1 MTTRIS
7 GLTVSDLL
15 RRACALGVAVT
26 TLACTGG
33 GRETPAGSRARAE
46 PTGSPAKA
54 KVDASPREVAPADLA
69 ALRRPAPARLVAI
82 GDLHGDLRATREALR
97 LAGVVDDR
105 DRWIGGKTVVVQT
118 GDQLD
123 RGDDERAI
131 LDLLDAL
138 AREAEAVGGAVIVLN
153 GNHEVMN
160 VLADFRYVTD
170 GGFRDFAD
178 GAGADPSASAFAELP
193 EHMRGR
199 AAAFAPGSPIAK
211 RLAKRSIAAIVGG
224 TAFAHGGILPEKV
237 AGLAA
242 LDADVRRWMAGDAE
256 SEAAARATIE
266 RIMDQEGPLWTR
278 VYADDGDAVCEVLGR
293 ALAAMDA
300 RRMVV
305 GHTVQKQG
313 ITSACDGRLWRI
325 DVGLAA
331 HYGGPLQVLQI
342 EGDAVEVVKAKE

>member
-1 MTTRIS
+1 MAAS
-7 GLTVSDLL
+7 
-15 RRACALGVAVT
+15 
-26 TLACTGG
+26 TLACGGG
-33 GRETPAGSRARAE
+33 GREPPTSGRTRADPA
-46 PTGSPAKA
+46 GSPAKPATEA
-54 KVDASPREVAPADLA
+54 KAPAGPPAGPPVDLA
-69 ALRRPAPARLVAI
+69 ALRRPAPERLVAI
-82 GDLHGDLRATREALR
+82 GDVHGDLRATRDALR
-97 LAGVVDDR
+97 LAGVIDDR
-105 DRWIGGKTVVVQT
+105 DRWVGGKTVVVQT

-178 GAGADPSASAFAELP
+178 GAGADPTAPAFAQLP

-199 AAAFAPGSPIAK
+199 AAAFAPGSPLAK
-211 RLAKRSIAAIVGG
+211 RLARRSIAAIVGG
-224 TAFAHGGILPEKV
+224 TAFAHGGILPESV
-237 AGLAA
+237 PGLAA
-242 LDADVRRWMAGDAE
+242 LDADVRRWMNGEVQD
-256 SEAAARATIE
+256 EAAARAIVE
-266 RIMDQEGPLWTR
+266 AMMDQDGPLWTR
-278 VYADDGDAVCEVLGR
+278 VYAEDDAEVCERLDR
-293 ALAAMDA
+293 ALAALDA

-313 ITSACDGRLWRI
+313 ITSACDGRVWRI

-331 HYGGPLQVLQI
+331 HYHGPVEVLSI
-342 EGDAVEVVKAKE
+342 RGDTVEVVELPE

>member
-1 MTTRIS
+1 MIS
-7 GLTVSDLL
+7 
-15 RRACALGVAVT
+15 
-26 TLACTGG
+26 LACSGG
-33 GRETPAGSRARAE
+33 GRDAPTTAR
-46 PTGSPAKA
+46 T
-54 KVDASPREVAPADLA
+54 
-69 ALRRPAPARLVAI
+69 RPAPAGATSPAKPTAGPAAGPAADLGPLRRAAPERVVAI
-82 GDLHGDLRATREALR
+82 GDVHGDVRATRSALR
-97 LAGVVDDR
+97 LAGVIDDR

-123 RGDDERAI
+123 RGDDEREI

-138 AREAEAVGGAVIVLN
+138 VREAEAAGGAVIVLN

-160 VLADFRYVTD
+160 VLADLRYVTED
-170 GGFRDFAD
+170 GFRDFAD
-178 GAGADPSASAFAELP
+178 GAGADPSAPAFAELP

-242 LDADVRRWMAGDAE
+242 LDADVRRWMAGEAPN
-256 SEAAARATIE
+256 EAAARATIE
-266 RIMDQEGPLWTR
+266 RIMDQEGPVWTR
-278 VYADDGDAVCEVLGR
+278 VYADDGPEACAQLDR

-305 GHTVQKQG
+305 GHTVQKTG

-331 HYGGPLQVLQI
+331 HYGGPLEVLEI
-342 EGDAVEVVKAKE
+342 RGDAVEVLGRPQ